1 MASCVASG
9 VRPVRWMRAVLPV
22 HGTRHR
28 QRHDVVSRRTRR
40 CCPRLDLPPLT
51 VRSTSSVPRPELAPH
66 PSGLH
71 PAGRRTALKPP
82 YPRHDPLL
90 QFFER
95 WFQRCN
101 RGYVVAA
108 EPFSDT
114 PVVMPS
120 KPHEY
125 SICASLSPYQPLA
138 GGGFSVPAL
147 FSRDRRRRNY
157 LQLSR
162 LLVCLPEALQST

>member
-1 MASCVASG
+1 MGPAPPPPG
-9 VRPVRWMRAVLPV
+9 Q
-22 HGTRHR
+22 RHR
-28 QRHDVVSRRTRR
+28 CAVVRRR
-40 CCPRLDLPPLT
+40 PRPASSPIPLRDLTMRDCTVDAEPTTT

-162 LLVCLPEALQST
+162 LFVCFQGICS

>member
-1 MASCVASG
+1 VFDAAQLM
-9 VRPVRWMRAVLPV
+9 L
-22 HGTRHR
+22 
-28 QRHDVVSRRTRR
+28 SR
-40 CCPRLDLPPLT
+40 
-51 VRSTSSVPRPELAPH
+51 PRPSLRIVSTPTRARAAPAE
-66 PSGLH
+66 LH
-71 PAGRRTALKPP
+71 PAGRRTTLKPP
-82 YPRHDPLL
+82 YPRHRPLL
-90 QFFER
+90 QSLER

-157 LQLSR
+157 LQLR
-162 LLVCLPEALQST
+162 PLLVCFQGRLHDPGSPVSPALAGSSCSGLDDTGRTAELIL